1 MSSGP
6 TILVVE
12 DDPRLSRL
20 VTLTLENDGYRVL
33 VAQDGETALRIVGD
47 HIPDLIVL
55 DLMLPGAASGLDV
68 CRTVRSFSRVP
79 VIMLT
84 SRAKEADKL
93 EGFEAGADDYVTKPF
108 SCPELKARIKA
119 VLTRSTIASGSAVP
133 SFRLNDL
140 EVDFVRR
147 RAYFGGTELNLTQT
161 EFSVL
166 RFLAQ
171 NAGRILLHEE
181 ILSEV
186 WGAEYR
192 EEYQYLRNYIA
203 NLRKK
208 IELDPADPKYILSK
222 PGTGYYI
229 PEEPPPH

>member
-1 MSSGP
+1 MSVGP
-6 TILVVE
+6 TILAVE
-12 DDPRLSRL
+12 DDPRLMHL
-20 VTLTLENDGYRVL
+20 VTLTLENDGYRVIS
-33 VAQDGETALRIVGD
+33 ASDGETALKLVADR
-47 HIPDLIVL
+47 IPDLIVL
-55 DLMLPGAASGLDV
+55 DLMLPGAIDGLEV

-79 VIMLT
+79 IIMLT
-84 SRAKEADKL
+84 SKAKEADKL

-119 VLTRSTIASGSAVP
+119 VMARSAATVP
-133 SFRLNDL
+133 EAPAFRVRDL
-140 EVDFVRR
+140 EVDFAKR
-147 RAYFGGTELNLTQT
+147 RAYFGGEELNLTQT
-161 EFSVL
+161 EFNVL
-166 RFLAQ
+166 RQLAQ
-171 NAGRILLHEE
+171 NAGKVLLHEE

-208 IELDPADPKYILSK
+208 IEPDPADPKYILSR

-229 PEEPPPH
+229 PEE

>member
-1 MSSGP
+1 MSEGS
-6 TILVVE
+6 TILAVE
-12 DDPRLSRL
+12 DDPRLLRL

-33 VAQDGETALRIVGD
+33 TAGDGETALSMVAD

-55 DLMLPGAASGLDV
+55 DLVLPGPMSGIDV

-119 VLTRSTIASGSAVP
+119 VLARSTMASGNTTPA
-133 SFRLNDL
+133 FRLRDL

-147 RAYFGGTELNLTQT
+147 RAYFGGSELSLTQT

-186 WGAEYR
+186 WGPEYR

-208 IELDPADPKYILSK
+208 IEPDLAEPKYILSK

-229 PEEPPPH
+229 PEE